1 MINILK
7 CSFCEK
13 TVRDIDEEELNEG
26 WGRLEGAAFCKRV
39 QVISCPEHKDLA
51 WDEFMKNMKEIEV
64 KHNGFL

>member
-1 MINILK
+1 MFK

-13 TVRDIDEEELNEG
+13 SAPDIGEEELTVG
-26 WGRLEGAAFCKRV
+26 WGRLEGSALGNKV

-64 KHNGFL
+64 KHNGVL